1 VILDGVVADGGL
13 VELCRALRTRA
24 PHTRVVVLIGAIE
37 ASSVI
42 HAVRAGAEGCI
53 AESSHPDDVRRVV
66 REVSSGEVAF
76 DPQVTRTLLGH
87 LRQHPPDVAHGGAAL
102 TAAECRV
109 LRLVAAGKTN
119 REIAS
124 DLAVS
129 EKTVKNWLA
138 HAFGK
143 LRVTRRAEAAV
154 RFTMPYAP
162 ADALWSKRIERVS
175 AQSSL
180 TRTA

>member
-1 VILDGVVADGGL
+1 LRTALRIDPDVRVMAQMASNDEAVRQSARLRPNVVILDGVVADGGL

-66 REVSSGEVAF
+66 R
-76 DPQVTRTLLGH
+76 
-87 LRQHPPDVAHGGAAL
+87 
-102 TAAECRV
+102 
-109 LRLVAAGKTN
+109 VAAGKTN